1 MPRLSAAASGAAL
14 ALLAV
19 ATVAACAAL
28 RLSYYVPATLL
39 VLYGLV
45 PLLAGFERSRPGARE
60 VALVA
65 ALCALAVAAR
75 AAFAFV
81 PHFKPVAGLVAI
93 AGIACGP
100 RTGFVVGSVAMLA
113 SNLMFGQGPWTPWQM
128 LAYGLVGLVFG
139 LLAQR
144 GIVPAAPWSRRQ
156 RLAVGAAAGAFV
168 LLVAGPLLDTSSLFL
183 FAGRTPTLASALAIY
198 GAGLVP
204 NALQAAATFATVALA
219 GSALVAMIAR
229 VRCKHGIP

>member
-144 GIVPAAPWSRRQ
+144 GIVPVAPWSRRQ

-183 FAGRTPTLASALAIY
+183 FAGRTPTLVSALAIY

>member
-1 MPRLSAAASGAAL
+1 M
-14 ALLAV
+14 
-19 ATVAACAAL
+19 
-28 RLSYYVPATLL
+28 
-39 VLYGLV
+39 
-45 PLLAGFERSRPGARE
+45 
-60 VALVA
+60 
-65 ALCALAVAAR
+65 
-75 AAFAFV
+75 

-144 GIVPAAPWSRRQ
+144 GIVPVAPWSRRQ

>member
-75 AAFAFV
+75 VAFAFV

-144 GIVPAAPWSRRQ
+144 GIVPVAPWSRRQ

>member
-65 ALCALAVAAR
+65 ALCAL
-75 AAFAFV
+75 
-81 PHFKPVAGLVAI
+81 G
-93 AGIACGP
+93 
-100 RTGFVVGSVAMLA
+100 ML
-113 SNLMFGQGPWTPWQM
+113 
-128 LAYGLVGLVFG
+128 
-139 LLAQR
+139 
-144 GIVPAAPWSRRQ
+144 RR
-156 RLAVGAAAGAFV
+156 RNFMK
-168 LLVAGPLLDTSSLFL
+168 
-183 FAGRTPTLASALAIY
+183 I
-198 GAGLVP
+198 
-204 NALQAAATFATVALA
+204 
-219 GSALVAMIAR
+219 
-229 VRCKHGIP
+229 

>member
-128 LAYGLVGLVFG
+128 LAYGLVGLMFG

-144 GIVPAAPWSRRQ
+144 GVVPVAPWSRRQ

>member
-144 GIVPAAPWSRRQ
+144 GIVPVAPWSRRQ

-183 FAGRTPTLASALAIY
+183 FTGRTPTLASALAIY

>member
-144 GIVPAAPWSRRQ
+144 GIVPVAPWSRRQ

-168 LLVAGPLLDTSSLFL
+168 LLVAGPLLVL

>member
-93 AGIACGP
+93 EGIACGP

-144 GIVPAAPWSRRQ
+144 GIVPVAPWSRRQ

>member
-65 ALCALAVAAR
+65 ALCALAV
-75 AAFAFV
+75 
-81 PHFKPVAGLVAI
+81 G
-93 AGIACGP
+93 
-100 RTGFVVGSVAMLA
+100 
-113 SNLMFGQGPWTPWQM
+113 
-128 LAYGLVGLVFG
+128 
-139 LLAQR
+139 
-144 GIVPAAPWSRRQ
+144 
-156 RLAVGAAAGAFV
+156 AGAGDDFV
-168 LLVAGPLLDTSSLFL
+168 QDG
-183 FAGRTPTLASALAIY
+183 TPEP
-198 GAGLVP
+198 VE
-204 NALQAAATFATVALA
+204 
-219 GSALVAMIAR
+219 
-229 VRCKHGIP
+229 

>member
-1 MPRLSAAASGAAL
+1 VPRLSAAASGAAL

-144 GIVPAAPWSRRQ
+144 GIVPVAPWSRRQ

>member
-144 GIVPAAPWSRRQ
+144 GIVPVAPWSRRQ